1 MTCANAYSPPCSDC
15 DPAPPGRMAAGA
27 LASVGLVVALYVLLL
42 GGVVRVCWGAATV
55 EGEAASGSSK

>member
-1 MTCANAYSPPCSDC
+1 
-15 DPAPPGRMAAGA
+15 MAAGA